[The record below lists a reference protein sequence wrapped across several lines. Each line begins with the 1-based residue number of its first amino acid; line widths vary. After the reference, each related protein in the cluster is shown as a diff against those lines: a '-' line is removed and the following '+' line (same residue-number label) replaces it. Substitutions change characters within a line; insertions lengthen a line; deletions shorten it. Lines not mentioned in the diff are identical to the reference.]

1 VGDTPAG
8 PIRLTF
14 NPNSRRVPW
23 SHGDLRCSSVD
34 TSKAGQR
41 WTDQNRP
48 REQALKRGRCSAHRE
63 CSASPCGKGPRERS
77 PPSSWRYERECGASW
92 SPSRSGGGAH
102 AMEARAPAAR
112 PTGGEDVAVMQE
124 AAEHGADGGGVAEQ
138 LPPVAHG
145 SVGSDQRRCLFV
157 ASQVRRVALHENA
170 AEAAVVERAS
180 DAPYWH
186 RHAQERKPDLWEREA
201 LRAGRPD
208 SLPRGSHAC
217 AHARARRGRSEGTC
231 AQFFPTARHPK
242 ERRLQKVLWLDGS
255 RAHTDERRE
264 RRKSHPW
271 RTTMT

>member
-1 VGDTPAG
+1 MGDTPAG

-63 CSASPCGKGPRERS
+63 CSASPCGKGPRERP
-77 PPSSWRYERECGASW
+77 PPSSWRCERECGASS
-92 SPSRSGGGAH
+92 SPSRSGGGAL

-170 AEAAVVERAS
+170 AEAAVVERPAMHVMAS
-180 DAPYWH
+180 TCTRGEA
-186 RHAQERKPDLWEREA
+186 RSLGERGTVARPPRLSASRASRLPACSRLLQRA
-201 LRAGRPD
+201 LQKG
-208 SLPRGSHAC
+208 
-217 AHARARRGRSEGTC
+217 GT
-231 AQFFPTARHPK
+231 QFFPTARPPK
-242 ERRLQKVLWLDGS
+242 ERRLQKALWLDDHQGS
-255 RAHTDERRE
+255 
-264 RRKSHPW
+264 S
-271 RTTMT
+271 